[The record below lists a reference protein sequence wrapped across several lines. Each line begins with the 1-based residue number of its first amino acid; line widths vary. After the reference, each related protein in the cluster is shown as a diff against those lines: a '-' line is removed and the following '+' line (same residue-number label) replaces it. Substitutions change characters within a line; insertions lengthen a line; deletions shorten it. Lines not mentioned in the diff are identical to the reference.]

1 MKVPAD
7 PSVQAVAQPIPPGT
21 VRRARRRR
29 PTGEPPPLPHHVQ
42 TSGVGWLIAALVL
55 VALTIVVFARGLR
68 GVAVDVT
75 VADDAAVSWLGGL
88 HAPGLVGTWR
98 GLAALSSWWA
108 LLGLVW
114 GLVLALVVLR
124 RFRHLI
130 VWVIVASL
138 VQVIGAVLAAIAH
151 RPRPFGVEIR
161 TDWGGWAL
169 PSLQVMLL
177 AAGLV
182 TVLYTLVPE
191 GRWRNNGKWI
201 VTGLVALAALSRIAL
216 GADAPTDVLVGVA
229 LGVTFPLVAF
239 RWFAPNE
246 IFPITYR
253 GGSSAHLDV
262 TGPRGTAVRR
272 GLEEQLGLV
281 VEEVKPFGLAGSAG
295 STPLRI
301 TVKADPP
308 TYLFGKLY
316 ARSHLRAD
324 RWYKLGR
331 ELLYGRLEDEKPFNT
346 VRRLVQQEDYALSLM
361 QRAGLPSPTPYGFV
375 ELTPEREYL
384 LVTEFFAG
392 ATELG
397 EAEVEVDE
405 QIIDD
410 GLGIVRRLWDAG
422 LAHRDIKPANL
433 LVGDGRLL
441 LIDVAFV
448 QARPSPWRQA
458 VDLANMMLCLALRSS
473 PELVYQR
480 ALRQFSVQEIT
491 EGFAAARGLALPS
504 QLRRMLKSQGRD
516 LHAEFVRLLPAPP
529 QPVSI
534 QRWSLRRVGL
544 LALVLLLVVFVG
556 GLLANNVSNAVALET
571 PLGIDNLAC
580 TDLEPLWLQAQA
592 VPSASQVP
600 CVRDLPVG
608 WTLANVA
615 VNDGRSVL
623 TLNHDRAGDA
633 ALVAQLAVS
642 CDPGAAAEG
651 PSQTEGV
658 RRYQGTESRT
668 GQFTV
673 TWYDQFPGGCVTSRL
688 HLTTDPNGEFA
699 AQAPQVLGFTTRAAL
714 REALSQRSDGRLQLD
729 PGEAP

>member
-138 VQVIGAVLAAIAH
+138 VQVIGAVLAAIGH

-592 VPSASQVP
+592 VPSASQMP

-633 ALVAQLAVS
+633 ALVAQLTAS